1 MSDDLAYRIAL
12 IRVPGIGPSKF
23 RRLESAF
30 GDLGHAWRASPAAL
44 AAAGIDERTREALAV
59 TKATVDPDRELDR
72 LHRAG
77 IRALDW
83 NDPAYPR
90 LLREIDTPPP
100 VLFLRGTL
108 HEEDSRAI
116 AVVGTRR
123 ATAYGRQTAAQLA
136 RDLAVR
142 GYTVVSGLARG
153 IDTIAHLAS
162 LDAGGRTVA
171 VLGSGLDIIY
181 PAENSKLAARIVEQ
195 GALLS
200 EYPLG
205 TKPAATNFPQ
215 RNRIISGLS
224 RGVLVVEGDRKS
236 GALLTLAYALNQ
248 NRETFAVPG
257 SIFSPLSDGPNH
269 FIKRGLAKLVTSV
282 DDLVEEVAAQQGRFE
297 LADVLP
303 DDPVE
308 AAVLSHLSAEPVH
321 VDDLCQLTD
330 LPAASVSAAL
340 VMLELRGTVR
350 HLGGMQYARAG

>member
-1 MSDDLAYRIAL
+1 MSEDLAYRIAL
-12 IRVPGIGPSKF
+12 TRVPGIGPAKF
-23 RRLESAF
+23 RRLEQAF
-30 GDLGHAWRASPAAL
+30 GDLALAWRASAASLAAAGLDERARAAL
-44 AAAGIDERTREALAV
+44 AAA
-59 TKATVDPDRELDR
+59 KATLDPERELER

-77 IRALDW
+77 VRALDW
-83 NDPAYPR
+83 NDPGYPR
-90 LLREIDTPPP
+90 LLREIDAAPP
-100 VLFLRGTL
+100 VLFVRGTL
-108 HEEDSRAI
+108 REEDHRAL

-123 ATAYGRQTAAQLA
+123 ATAYGRQAALQFARELA
-136 RDLAVR
+136 QR

-162 LDAGGRTVA
+162 LEAGGRTIA

-181 PAENSKLAARIVEQ
+181 PAENAKLAARIAEQ
-195 GALLS
+195 GALVS

-224 RGVLVVEGDRKS
+224 RGVLVVEGDRTS

-257 SIFSPLSDGPNH
+257 SIFSSLSDGPNQ

-282 DDLVEEVAAQQGRFE
+282 EDLLEEVTPLQGQFD
-297 LADVLP
+297 LGDLLP

-308 AAVLSHLSAEPVH
+308 AALLPHLTREPIH
-321 VDDLCQLTD
+321 IDELCQLAD

-340 VMLELRGTVR
+340 VMLELKGVAR